1 MKNHE
6 MVNMMHSRDDSH
18 LNSHEKVCSSI
29 GNGVLSKLNSEDTIH
44 GGINSNNI
52 KNPLIHSRNDINEQN
67 SKLFNSGRSVN
78 EESINLNLKLAQGKD
93 DLRDIRSSSVGIS
106 PKKKSFNGKEVV
118 YLANELE
125 AENVEFPRGSKN
137 SHNQSNSGNNLPTA
151 RRETYLYNNLNIKV
165 RGFNYKNTD
174 VFDETAL
181 GVFNTKSKRRR
192 YTKLNIEKGKN
203 FFKLRYIKEKF
214 EELMNL
220 NSRGLMKDIRY
231 EEKEKKKGDNYSL
244 SKNTVGIDNQ
254 INKFQIDKNINT
266 IHMVS
271 PSNTNLNLILNEDK
285 NAIKFNSLF
294 LQKLE
299 KGIFSFNLKKY
310 EDSYN
315 YLLDS
320 GIVKDENEFGELL
333 LVITGFDKYIV
344 GDFMSKEKPP
354 NTKEKKVLRGF
365 MNSMDFRGVKFL
377 EAFRFLLSRLNL
389 PKDASLILEII
400 DVFSQVFFEDNK
412 DLGYFKDST
421 CVYLLSSSVLALNTM
436 FSRTDI
442 VNMKVITKEQFVKMN
457 TDVNRTVVENIYDD
471 LKFNKMDITYDYN
484 EVIYKRV
491 SLEVKSVK
499 DFFATE
505 EAFNKVQKNLKDSLK
520 DGKDLKDSVSATGLM
535 QNQINNFPSNINN
548 HAPDSTSIRNEMKGE
563 EIISMLKK
571 GEVFTKYGKHGDPH
585 PRMVKLSEDEKKIM
599 WFTLGSCS
607 IFKKTKFIE
616 VSEIKDVYIG
626 VSSSKNFE
634 RFKIL
639 PDYDSN
645 CFSITTTSRSLDLRK
660 DDENICK
667 KWFHAIRFLLK
678 RTKSLGELKNKSNLK
693 DFINKKEIVS
703 DIWKTEILPNWH
715 IYRKFVIVKGK
726 GTLNTI
732 DGYGNANVF
741 FSAQKEVARKKKEKF
756 WKILIRSSKSN
767 TEKILDDKDKNEF
780 LFLWTLGLPQ
790 WLRKKIWNLV
800 IGNKSGVSENLFNHH
815 LKLVENVN
823 FEELL
828 KLAGCNNINKKSN
841 FNNYPMPLKLKSRL
855 QVSEEPI
862 LNAIIN
868 DVLKI
873 SLKYINE
880 IIDENLE
887 FDLFV
892 QDLFKIVRVF
902 TLFRPDITYSKQI
915 TYISTIILLNS
926 ENYYSA
932 FVTIANFSISS
943 FVMKFLT
950 RDEIYV

>member
-1 MKNHE
+1 MIQSK
-6 MVNMMHSRDDSH
+6 DDSH
-18 LNSHEKVCSSI
+18 LHSHEKICSSN
-29 GNGVLSKLNSEDTIH
+29 GNGILSKLNSEDTIQNYN
-44 GGINSNNI
+44 GGANSNNI
-52 KNPLIHSRNDINEQN
+52 KNPLIHSRNEITEQN

-78 EESINLNLKLAQGKD
+78 EESINLKLAQGKE
-93 DLRDIRSSSVGIS
+93 DLRSSSAGVS

-118 YLANELE
+118 YLTNEVE
-125 AENVEFPRGSKN
+125 AEKVQFPRGSKN
-137 SHNQSNSGNNLPTA
+137 TVNQSNLPVA

-181 GVFNTKSKRRR
+181 GAFSTKSTRRR
-192 YTKLNIEKGKN
+192 YTKLNIDKGKN

-220 NSRGLMKDIRY
+220 NNKGLMKDIKH
-231 EEKEKKKGDNYSL
+231 EEKEKKKGDNYNFK
-244 SKNTVGIDNQ
+244 KNNNDNQ
-254 INKFQIDKNINT
+254 INKFQIENNIH
-266 IHMVS
+266 IS

-320 GIVKDENEFGELL
+320 GIVKDEHEFGELL

-400 DVFSQVFFEDNK
+400 DVFSLVFFEDNK
-412 DLGYFKDST
+412 DSGHFKDST
-421 CVYLLSSSVLALNTM
+421 SVYLLSSSVLALNTM

-442 VNMKVITKEQFVKMN
+442 VNMKVFKKEQFVKMN
-457 TDVNRTVVENIYDD
+457 TDVNRAVLENIYDD

-484 EVIYKRV
+484 EVVYKRV

-505 EAFNKVQKNLKDSLK
+505 EAFNKVQKEKLFKDSIK
-520 DGKDLKDSVSATGLM
+520 DSKDLKDSVAAGALI
-535 QNQINNFPSNINN
+535 QNQNNNFHSNVNN
-548 HAPDSTSIRNEMKGE
+548 HLSDSTSILNEMKGE
-563 EIISMLKK
+563 EIISMLKN

-585 PRMVKLSEDEKKIM
+585 PRMVKLSEDEKRIM

-607 IFKKTKFIE
+607 LFKKTKFIE
-616 VSEIKDVYIG
+616 VSDIKDVYIG

-634 RFKIL
+634 RFKIP

-645 CFSITTTSRSLDLRK
+645 CFSITTISRSLDLRK

-726 GTLNTI
+726 GTLNAI

-741 FSAQKEVARKKKEKF
+741 FSAQKEVTRKKKEKF

-767 TEKILDDKDKNEF
+767 TEKILDDKDKSEF

-790 WLRKKIWNLV
+790 WLRKKIWYLV
-800 IGNKSGVSENLFNHH
+800 IGNESGVSENLFNHH

-828 KLAGCNNINKKSN
+828 KLAGCNNINKNSN
-841 FNNYPMPLKLKSRL
+841 FNYPFPLKLKARL
-855 QVSEEPI
+855 HVSEDPI
-862 LNAIIN
+862 LNEIIN

-873 SLKYINE
+873 SLKYFNE
-880 IIDENLE
+880 IRDENLE
-887 FDLFV
+887 FETFV
-892 QDLFKIVRVF
+892 QDLFKVVRVF

-932 FVTIANFSISS
+932 FVSLANFSISS

-950 RDEIYV
+950 RDEIYVRNKK